1 MKKEQPPPRDSWIR
15 LAPDK
20 AVTLDERL
28 SKLWSQK
35 TWEWR
40 EVRGNVLSACFE
52 IEYLVDNVLCEIL
65 FPRIDRAPAE
75 KRVNNERIE
84 TYADVTNVRQLFD
97 GLFLKSGV
105 ISFNRKIDILRNLLA
120 EMRTLQDLVSSE
132 IDYRAFSGTQHPF
145 RHTNPGGQS
154 EFTEHAK
161 FGSACSNRFTSLLLW
176 NNTTPIPTQM
186 SRGTQQPM
194 SRANTQLRTRFT
206 RYPLSKLIWF
216 NRAN

>member
-1 MKKEQPPPRDSWIR
+1 MKREQLPPRDSWIR
-15 LAPDK
+15 LAPGK

-35 TWEWR
+35 TQEWR

-52 IEYLVDNVLCEIL
+52 LEYLVDNVLCEIL

-132 IDYRAFSGTQHPF
+132 IISKLNKIRDVR
-145 RHTNPGGQS
+145 
-154 EFTEHAK
+154 
-161 FGSACSNRFTSLLLW
+161 NRFAHYPVTFTPVGDPPNQELRASLVCTDKELILDDKFFEGY
-176 NNTTPIPTQM
+176 NPLFSSTFKEM
-186 SRGTQQPM
+186 EGFFKRLG
-194 SRANTQLRTRFT
+194 AN
-206 RYPLSKLIWF
+206 P
-216 NRAN
+216 